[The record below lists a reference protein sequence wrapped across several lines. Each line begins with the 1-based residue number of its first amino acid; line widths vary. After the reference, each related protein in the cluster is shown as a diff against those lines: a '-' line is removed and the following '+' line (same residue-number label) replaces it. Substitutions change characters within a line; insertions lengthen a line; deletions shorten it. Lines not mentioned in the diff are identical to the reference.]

1 MRRFPPLRRILAL
14 GALLAAAAGC
24 ADFVSSE
31 AVAAEP
37 APGAPQTRYVD
48 PAGGSDA
55 TGNGMTP
62 QTAYATVGR
71 AVRDIPDRVD
81 GPWTVRLAAGE
92 YRETVRLD
100 RFVMSVNPPRPEL
113 DSIKAF
119 IALVG
124 PQTGA
129 AVLAPA
135 AGEPCVVGVGVLLS
149 LQKLECRARRGNGVV
164 AGGSTLL
171 LDDVALVA
179 ADSSVSGVH
188 TERTELYLGGL
199 LRFTGAWEKGIS
211 ARSYTLVRP
220 GTLRHAR
227 MRLEF
232 TDVHTGVFLRDFS
245 TLTTTFSPDTL
256 VFRRVRRMVKAEFQ
270 SQAYLNAQGWVQGED
285 VHTAFEALQ
294 MSGINA
300 HRVRIDRV
308 RTLALC
314 GKSSYI
320 FVERGT
326 YTAVAGPATQ
336 VGTGCNVKV

>member
-1 MRRFPPLRRILAL
+1 MRRFPLVRPALAL

-24 ADFVSSE
+24 ADFVASP
-31 AVAAEP
+31 AVAAE
-37 APGAPQTRYVD
+37 AGAATAAQTRYVD
-48 PAGGSDA
+48 PASGSDA
-55 TGNGMTP
+55 ANGLTA
-62 QTAYATVGR
+62 QTAYATLRR
-71 AVRDIPDRVD
+71 AVSDIPDRVD

-119 IALVG
+119 IALIG
-124 PQTGA
+124 PQTGT
-129 AVLAPA
+129 AVLVPA
-135 AGEPCVVGVGVLLS
+135 VGEPCVVGVDVLLFV
-149 LQKLECRARRGNGVV
+149 QRLECRARRGNGVV

-199 LRFTGAWEKGIS
+199 LRFQGAWEKGIS

-220 GTLRHAR
+220 GTLRNSR

-270 SQAYLNAQGWVQGED
+270 SQAYLNSQGWVQGED

-294 MSGINA
+294 LSGINA

-336 VGTGCNVKV
+336 VGVGCNVKV